1 MLTTQYFRTIL
12 QFPGPRACCRWNR
25 LPSSMQQ
32 RLLLNTYFSE
42 SIIPLDLPV
51 TIDSSCLAVHL
62 QSVRSATGVVI
73 WDQDDCG
80 QRSTLEILTNVCKW
94 LCNKLQ
100 TAWYTA
106 SMFNTPAHML
116 SCALA
121 QFLYAGKLQWTGWR
135 TVSVLQAQRRH
146 KKFTNCW
153 EYIYIF
159 P

>member
-1 MLTTQYFRTIL
+1 MLTTQRFRTIL
-12 QFPGPRACCRWNR
+12 QCPGPRACCRWNG

-32 RLLLNTYFSE
+32 RLLLSTYFSE
-42 SIIPLDLPV
+42 SITPLDLPV
-51 TIDSSCLAVHL
+51 TIDSSCLAVPV
-62 QSVRSATGVVI
+62 SVRSATGVVI

-80 QRSTLEILTNVCKW
+80 QRSTLEILTNDCKW

-116 SCALA
+116 SPALV
-121 QFLYAGKLQWTGWR
+121 QFLYAGKSQWTGWR
-135 TVSVLQAQRRH
+135 TVSSSILQAQRRH

-153 EYIYIF
+153 EYIF